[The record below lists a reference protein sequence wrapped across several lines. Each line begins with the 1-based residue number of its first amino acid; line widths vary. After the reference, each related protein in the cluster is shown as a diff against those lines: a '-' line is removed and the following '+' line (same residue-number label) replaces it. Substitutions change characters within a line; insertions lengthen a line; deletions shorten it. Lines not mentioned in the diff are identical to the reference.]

1 LKLDM
6 GDAVVGGIDIAQKAS
21 QLARQLQGTALE
33 SSFKDR
39 VLKMITVRASDHPP
53 ARALP
58 S

>member
-1 LKLDM
+1 M

-58 S
+58 A